1 MRRKL
6 KTIAR
11 KVHNFIERARM
22 SESDYLTMKEQSN
35 KFENMMSSC
44 EFKLD
49 EPEYTDVKDADGNI
63 LHRFKKSQSASLNI
77 NIDEMLKNG
86 GILYDKERVKL
97 NIEQKEENKYM
108 NTKII
113 SVFHACGKT
122 YAFKKLNEKGYKIL
136 DSDSSQF
143 SWCYDYNPVNS
154 DKIEKYRNPEFPKNY
169 IQHIK
174 ENIGKV
180 DYIFVSSHKEVR
192 DALIENGI
200 YFTLV
205 YPGRKM
211 KAEWV
216 GRCFLRGS
224 GEKFCQLIADNWDKW
239 IDEMEEVEGCDR
251 YILGE
256 DDSIDPDDLDRYYYL
271 GELIEKGLI

>member
-63 LHRFKKSQSASLNI
+63 IMHRFKKFQSASLNI

-97 NIEQKEENKYM
+97 NIM
-108 NTKII
+108 
-113 SVFHACGKT
+113 
-122 YAFKKLNEKGYKIL
+122 
-136 DSDSSQF
+136 
-143 SWCYDYNPVNS
+143 
-154 DKIEKYRNPEFPKNY
+154 
-169 IQHIK
+169 
-174 ENIGKV
+174 
-180 DYIFVSSHKEVR
+180 
-192 DALIENGI
+192 
-200 YFTLV
+200 
-205 YPGRKM
+205 
-211 KAEWV
+211 
-216 GRCFLRGS
+216 
-224 GEKFCQLIADNWDKW
+224 
-239 IDEMEEVEGCDR
+239 
-251 YILGE
+251 
-256 DDSIDPDDLDRYYYL
+256 
-271 GELIEKGLI
+271 